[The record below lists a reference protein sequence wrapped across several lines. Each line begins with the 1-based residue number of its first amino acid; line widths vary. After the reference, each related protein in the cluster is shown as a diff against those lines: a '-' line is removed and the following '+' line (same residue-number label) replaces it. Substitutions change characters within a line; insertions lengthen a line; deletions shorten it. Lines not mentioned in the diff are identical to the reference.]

1 MEELLIE
8 HWLEKFTPK
17 FNHIDTNASFDLGF
31 GQGSMFETFGEEVEY
46 VREFFKENPKKVWTI
61 IDAEGELYLI
71 AGLHFVNRMGY
82 ILSNE
87 DWTEEELQKDYL
99 FD

>member
-1 MEELLIE
+1 MAELLIE
-8 HWLEKFTPK
+8 HWLDKFTPK
-17 FNHIDTNASFDLGF
+17 LNHIDTNAGFDLGF
-31 GQGSMFETFGEEVEY
+31 GQGSMFETFGEELEY
-46 VREFFKENPKKVWTI
+46 VREFQKENPNKVWTI
-61 IDAEGELYLI
+61 VDSEGELYLI

-87 DWTEEELQKDYL
+87 DWAEEDLQEEYL